1 MPRKAKDV
9 SANLLRKG
17 FQQREGDHAFFR
29 LYVAGKKTRVATKI
43 SHGEKEIH
51 DGLIAQMA
59 RDTKLV
65 KSEFLELVDCPM
77 TAERYIELM
86 RERGHVTK

>member
-9 SANLLRKG
+9 SANLIRKG
-17 FQQREGDHAFFR
+17 FKQQDGDHVFFR
-29 LYVAGKKTRVATKI
+29 LYVGGKKTRIGTKI

-51 DGLIAQMA
+51 DGLLGQMA

-65 KSEFLELVDCPM
+65 KQEFLDLVDCPM
-77 TAERYIELM
+77 TVEAYVTLM
-86 RERGHVTK
+86 RQRGHVAE

>member
-17 FQQREGDHAFFR
+17 FQQREGDHFFFR
-29 LYVAGKKTRVATKI
+29 LYINGKKSGVSTKI
-43 SHGEKEIH
+43 SLGEKEIH
-51 DGLIAQMA
+51 DGLLGQMA

-65 KSEFLELVDCPM
+65 KHEFLDLVDCPM
-77 TAERYIELM
+77 STERYVELL
-86 RERGHVTK
+86 RERGHVSN

>member
-17 FQQREGDHAFFR
+17 FQQREGDHSFFR
-29 LYVAGKKTRVATKI
+29 LYVDGKKTRVGTKI
-43 SHGEKEIH
+43 SHGEKEIQ
-51 DGLIAQMA
+51 DGLLGQMA

-65 KSEFLELVDCPM
+65 KHEFLDLVDCPM
-77 TAERYIELM
+77 TAQRYVELL
-86 RERGHVTK
+86 RERGHVSN